1 MKKILTFMVGLFLLC
16 SFSTFE
22 QTCPTAPGTGVYVM
36 FDSTYPVGSIT
47 AGETHVRMC
56 YANTT
61 STKVSGV
68 QFRVWYDKNAFNGDA
83 PVVTSLNTTFPQ
95 SLQYVTNV
103 SEGSITITIVYT
115 GSSST
120 FTIPDG
126 QLFDLKLTHSPN
138 FQNFSGTNPI
148 ANMAVTGVT
157 PFPNGASDINGMD
170 TNLVVHNYGGV
181 FQQQMFAYSGNFK
194 TVTGAGAKN
203 IPVVL
208 QKKATTAS
216 TWTDV
221 TTVTTD
227 INGAFAF
234 NEPIDVTYYDVR
246 VHVQGDVLPFGNIV
260 TTADAQ
266 KANDIVVGMA
276 TPTGFDFYSA
286 DVNGS
291 NTITIADVYSIFG
304 RIAGRFTTWPNNVK
318 DVLFFTETEYNT
330 INTSPTNLRSTIPG
344 VTIFDKVI
352 LPDDPHTGVNYYVLG
367 AGDANNTGFQMARM
381 VPIEIANPANAP
393 YHIIDKTIEFDNVNR
408 EIELNLPT
416 LNNIQEG
423 NLINVPVK
431 VLSADYLL
439 GSMQFGVW
447 YDQSLLEFKGIES
460 TTSVSRWISYTNPEE
475 NIIDWGG
482 YNAFGGL
489 DLVKNNDVAF
499 TLQFV
504 AKQPQSNWGTSPLVV
519 TRKAAGDA
527 QARDFNIRPTDG
539 LVVINRMN
547 NGSLVDLD
555 KDSMIVY
562 PNPTN
567 GMITIAFSVTK
578 GTKANLGVY
587 DINGKKCIDVISDNF
602 PKGKYSY
609 TVDLGVVS
617 EGTYIAVLS
626 QDTNQQLVAEK
637 IIKQ

>member
-1 MKKILTFMVGLFLLC
+1 MVGLFLLC
-16 SFSTFE
+16 SFSTFA

-68 QFRVWYDKNAFNGDA
+68 QFRVWYDKVAFAGGA

-95 SLQYVTNV
+95 SLQYVTNTT
-103 SEGSITITIVYT
+103 EGNITITIAYT

-126 QLFDLKLTHSPN
+126 TLFDLKLLHTPN

-157 PFPNGASDINGMD
+157 AFPNGASDINGLD
-170 TNLVVHNYGGV
+170 TTLVVHNFGGV

-208 QKKATTAS
+208 QKKATTAT

-221 TTVTTD
+221 TTFTTD
-227 INGAFAF
+227 VNGAFTF
-234 NEPIDVTYYDVR
+234 NEPIDVSYYDVR
-246 VHVQGDVLPFGNIV
+246 IHVQGDALNFGNIV

-266 KANDIVVGMA
+266 KANDIVLGTT

-304 RIAGRFTTWPNNVK
+304 RIAGRFTAWPNGVK
-318 DVLFFTETEYNT
+318 DVLFFNETEYNT
-330 INTSPTNLRSTIPG
+330 VNTSPTNLRSTIPG
-344 VTIFDKVI
+344 VTVFDKVI
-352 LPDDPHTGVNYYVLG
+352 LPADPHTLVSFYVLG
-367 AGDANNTGFQMARM
+367 AGDTNNTGFQMARM

-393 YHIIDKTIEFDNVNR
+393 YHIIDKTIIFDNVNQ

-423 NLINVPVK
+423 NLINVPVR

-460 TTSVSRWISYTNPEE
+460 TTSVSRWMSYTNPEE

-482 YNAFGGL
+482 YDAFGGL

-504 AKQPQSNWGTSPLVV
+504 AKKPQGEWGTSPLVV

-527 QARDFNIRPTDG
+527 TSHDFNIRPTDG
-539 LVVINRMN
+539 LVVINKIN
-547 NGSLVDLD
+547 NGSLVNTNE
-555 KDSMIVY
+555 MIVY
-562 PNPTN
+562 PNPTD
-567 GMITIAFSVTK
+567 GQVTVAFTVSK
-578 GTKANLGVY
+578 GTKANLGFY
-587 DINGKKCIDVISDNF
+587 DINGKKCIDVITENF

-609 TVDLGVVS
+609 TVDLG
-617 EGTYIAVLS
+617 ELPTGTYIAVLAPDS
-626 QDTNQQLVAEK
+626 QQHLTATKVV
-637 IIKQ
+637 KQ

>member
-1 MKKILTFMVGLFLLC
+1 MVGLLLLC
-16 SFSTFE
+16 TTGTFA
-22 QTCPTAPGTGVYVM
+22 QACPTAPGTGVYVM

-68 QFRVWYDKNAFNGDA
+68 QFRVWYDKVAFAGGA

-95 SLQYVTNV
+95 SLQYVTNTT
-103 SEGSITITIVYT
+103 EGSITITIAYT

-126 QLFDLKLTHSPN
+126 TLFDLKLLHTPN

-181 FQQQMFAYSGNFK
+181 FQQQMFVYSGTFK

-208 QKKATTAS
+208 QKKATTAT

-221 TTVTTD
+221 TTFTTD
-227 INGAFAF
+227 VNGAFSF

-246 VHVQGDVLPFGNIV
+246 IHVQGDILNFGNIV

-266 KANDIVVGMA
+266 KANDIVLGTT

-304 RIAGRFTTWPNNVK
+304 RIAGRFTAWPNSVK
-318 DVLFFTETEYNT
+318 DVLFFNETEYNT

-344 VTIFDKVI
+344 VTVFDKVV
-352 LPDDPHTGVNYYVLG
+352 LPADPHTLVSFYVLG
-367 AGDANNTGFQMARM
+367 AGDTNNTGFQMARM

-393 YHIIDKTIEFDNVNR
+393 YHIIDKTIEFDNVNQ

-423 NLINVPVK
+423 NLINIPVR
-431 VLSADYLL
+431 VLSANYLL

-460 TTSVSRWISYTNPEE
+460 TTSVSRWMSYTNPEE

-482 YNAFGGL
+482 YDAFGGL

-504 AKQPQSNWGTSPLVV
+504 AKRPQGDWGTSPLVV

-527 QARDFNIRPTDG
+527 QSRDFNIRPTDG
-539 LVVINRMN
+539 LVVINKIN
-547 NGSLVDLD
+547 NGSLVNTNE
-555 KDSMIVY
+555 MIVY
-562 PNPTN
+562 PNPTDGLVTVAFAVSN
-567 GMITIAFSVTK
+567 GTR
-578 GTKANLGVY
+578 ANLGFY
-587 DINGKKCIDVISDNF
+587 DINGKKCIDVITENF

-609 TVDLGVVS
+609 TVDLG
-617 EGTYIAVLS
+617 ELPTGTYIAVLAPDS
-626 QDTNQQLVAEK
+626 QQHLTARKVV
-637 IIKQ
+637 KQ

>member
-1 MKKILTFMVGLFLLC
+1 MVGLFLLC
-16 SFSTFE
+16 SFSTFA
-22 QTCPTAPGTGVYVM
+22 QICPTAPGTGVYVM
-36 FDSTYPVGSIT
+36 FDSTYPVGTIT

-68 QFRVWYDKNAFNGDA
+68 QFRVWYDKVAFAGGA

-95 SLQYVTNV
+95 SLQYVTNT
-103 SEGSITITIVYT
+103 SEGSITITIAYT

-126 QLFDLKLTHSPN
+126 ALFDLKLLHTSN

-157 PFPNGASDINGMD
+157 PFPNGASDINGLD

-181 FQQQMFAYSGNFK
+181 LQQQMFAYSGNFK

-208 QKKATTAS
+208 QKKATTAT

-221 TTVTTD
+221 TTFTTD
-227 INGAFAF
+227 VNGAFSF
-234 NEPIDVTYYDVR
+234 NEPIDVSYYDVR
-246 VHVQGDVLPFGNIV
+246 IHVQGDVLDFGNIV

-266 KANDIVVGMA
+266 KANDIILGTT

-304 RIAGRFTTWPNNVK
+304 RIAGRFTAWPNNVK
-318 DVLFFTETEYNT
+318 DVLFFNETEYNT

-344 VTIFDKVI
+344 VTVFDKVI
-352 LPDDPHTGVNYYVLG
+352 LPADPHTLVSFYVLG
-367 AGDANNTGFQMARM
+367 AGDTNNTGFQMARM
-381 VPIEIANPANAP
+381 IPIEIANPANAP
-393 YHIIDKTIEFDNVNR
+393 YHIIDKTIEFDNVNQ

-423 NLINVPVK
+423 NLVNVPVK
-431 VLSADYLL
+431 VLSANYLL

-447 YDQSLLEFKGIES
+447 YDQSLLEFRGIES
-460 TTSVSRWISYTNPEE
+460 TTSVSRWMSYTNPEE

-482 YNAFGGL
+482 YDAFGGL
-489 DLVKNNDVAF
+489 DLVKNNDIAF

-527 QARDFNIRPTDG
+527 QSRDFNIRPTDG
-539 LVVINRMN
+539 LVVINRIN
-547 NGSLVDLD
+547 NSSLV
-555 KDSMIVY
+555 STNEMIVY
-562 PNPTN
+562 PNPTDGAVTVTFTVSN
-567 GMITIAFSVTK
+567 GTR
-578 GTKANLGVY
+578 ANLGFY
-587 DINGKKCIDVISDNF
+587 DINGRKCVDVITENF

-609 TVDLGVVS
+609 TVDLG
-617 EGTYIAVLS
+617 ELPTGTYIAVLAPDS
-626 QDTNQQLVAEK
+626 QQHLTAKKVV
-637 IIKQ
+637 KQ